1 MPNATLN
8 IGKSL
13 TVVTGNCVY
22 TTKLSS
28 ILEEANKYNQIN
40 LNGVTKTEK
49 LNKYINLLKSNGYM
63 IVVENWNR
71 ANEIADGVS
80 DFSINF
86 SK

>member
-1 MPNATLN
+1 MRNATLN

-22 TTKLSS
+22 TTNLSS
-28 ILEEANKYNQIN
+28 ILIEANKYDQIN

-49 LNKYINLLKSNGYM
+49 LNKYINILKSNGY
-63 IVVENWNR
+63 IVVVENWNR
-71 ANEIADGVS
+71 ANEIADGLS
-80 DFSINF
+80 DFSIKF

>member
-1 MPNATLN
+1 MKNATLN

-13 TVVTGNCVY
+13 TVVTGNCGY
-22 TTKLSS
+22 ITNLSS
-28 ILEEANKYNQIN
+28 IVSEANKYDQIN
-40 LNGVTKTEK
+40 LNGVTKTKK

-80 DFSINF
+80 DFSIKF